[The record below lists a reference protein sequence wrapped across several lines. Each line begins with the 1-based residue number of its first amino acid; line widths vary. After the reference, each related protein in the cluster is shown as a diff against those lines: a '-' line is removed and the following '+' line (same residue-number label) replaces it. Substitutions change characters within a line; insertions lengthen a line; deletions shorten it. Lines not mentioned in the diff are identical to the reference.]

1 MIKRF
6 ITLVV
11 TLSVSSSVLL
21 AKDVAVFDVQWKE
34 GKQKQTRSF
43 AIAFDE
49 DAAPYTVFNF
59 KKLIKERFFV
69 KTTIH
74 RAIRNYLVQGGD
86 PLTKKKDRNIM
97 GTGGPGYTLPAE
109 VRLKHVRG
117 AIAMGALPVKVNPKL
132 ESNGSQFYICLTNIP
147 AQDGK
152 DTVFGHVA
160 GGMDALVEIS
170 NAVVDTNNN
179 PINPIVVTRTYLLDE
194 SKLGRTAAKF

>member
-59 KKLIKERFFV
+59 KKLIKEKFFV

-160 GGMDALVEIS
+160 GGMDALIEMS
-170 NAVVDTNNN
+170 HAVADTNNN
-179 PINPIVVTRTYLLDE
+179 PINAIVVTRTYLIDE
-194 SKLGRTAAKF
+194 SKLGGTAAKF

>member
-6 ITLVV
+6 IALVV

-59 KKLIKERFFV
+59 KKLIKEKFFV

-160 GGMDALVEIS
+160 GGMDALIEIS

-179 PINPIVVTRTYLLDE
+179 PINPIVVTRTYLIDE
-194 SKLGRTAAKF
+194 SKLGGTAAKF